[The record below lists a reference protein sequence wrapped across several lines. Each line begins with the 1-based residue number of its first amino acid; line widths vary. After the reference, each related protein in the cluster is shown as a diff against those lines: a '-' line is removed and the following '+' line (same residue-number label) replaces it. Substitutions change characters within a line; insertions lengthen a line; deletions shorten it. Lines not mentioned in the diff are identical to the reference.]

1 MALTD
6 GIFSSIPGPLISQFG
21 INATYVKTSQ
31 NETYNPN
38 TGTVSGSSVEVPVKI
53 VIADLKP
60 EEMNG
65 SIFQQN
71 SPNLYQQS
79 TVKILIAASS
89 LGSYYPRVTDSI
101 KYSQDGKTR
110 TAKIVAINSYRGDS
124 PIMHSVIARL
134 S

>member
-21 INATYVKTSQ
+21 INATYVKSSQ

-38 TGTVSGSSVEVPVKI
+38 TGVVSGSSTEIAIKI
-53 VIADLKP
+53 VIAELKP

-65 SIFQQN
+65 LMYQQN

-89 LGSYYPRVTDSI
+89 LGGYYPRITDSI

-110 TAKIVAINSYRGDS
+110 TAKIVAISSYRGDS

>member
-21 INATYVKTSQ
+21 IDATYVKASQ

-38 TGTVSGSSVEVPVKI
+38 TGVVSGSTTEVLVKI
-53 VIADLKP
+53 LITELKP

-65 SIFQQN
+65 SFFQQN

-89 LGSYYPRVTDSI
+89 LGGYYPRITDSI
-101 KYSQDGKTR
+101 KYSQDGIVR
-110 TAKIVAINSYRGDS
+110 TAKIVSINNYRGDS

>member
-21 INATYVKTSQ
+21 INATYVKASQ

>member
-38 TGTVSGSSVEVPVKI
+38 TGTVSGSAVEVPVKI

-79 TVKILIAASS
+79 TVRILIAASS

>member
-21 INATYVKTSQ
+21 INATYVKASQ

-38 TGTVSGSSVEVPVKI
+38 TGVVSGNAVEVSVKI
-53 VIADLKP
+53 IITELKP

-65 SIFQQN
+65 LMYQQN
-71 SPNLYQQS
+71 SPNMFQQS

-89 LGSYYPRVTDSI
+89 LGGYYPRVTDSI

-124 PIMHSVIARL
+124 PIMHSVVARL

>member
-21 INATYVKTSQ
+21 INATYVKASQ
-31 NETYNPN
+31 NEAYNPN

>member
-21 INATYVKTSQ
+21 INATYVKASQ

-79 TVKILIAASS
+79 TVKIMIAASS

>member
-38 TGTVSGSSVEVPVKI
+38 TGTVSGSAVEVPVKI

-79 TVKILIAASS
+79 TVRILIAASS

-110 TAKIVAINSYRGDS
+110 TAKIVAINSYRGNS

>member
-38 TGTVSGSSVEVPVKI
+38 TGTVSGSAVEVPVKI

>member
-6 GIFSSIPGPLISQFG
+6 SIFSSIPGPLISQFG
-21 INATYVKTSQ
+21 IDAVYVKASQ

-38 TGTVSGSSVEVPVKI
+38 TGVVSGVAVEIPVKI
-53 VIADLKP
+53 VIADIKP
-60 EEMNG
+60 EEMSG
-65 SIFQQN
+65 LVFQQN

-89 LGSYYPRVTDSI
+89 LGSYYPRITDSV
-101 KYSQDGKTR
+101 KYAQDGVTR
-110 TAKIVAINSYRGDS
+110 VAKIVAISSYRGDS
-124 PIMHSVIARL
+124 PIMHSVVARL

>member
-1 MALTD
+1 M
-6 GIFSSIPGPLISQFG
+6 
-21 INATYVKTSQ
+21 
-31 NETYNPN
+31 
-38 TGTVSGSSVEVPVKI
+38 VSGNAVEVSVKI
-53 VIADLKP
+53 IITELKP

-65 SIFQQN
+65 LMYQQN
-71 SPNLYQQS
+71 SPNMFQQS

>member
-21 INATYVKTSQ
+21 INATYVKASQ

-38 TGTVSGSSVEVPVKI
+38 TGTVSGNAVEVSVKI
-53 VIADLKP
+53 IITELKP

-65 SIFQQN
+65 LMYQQN
-71 SPNLYQQS
+71 SPNMFQQS

>member
-21 INATYVKTSQ
+21 IDATYVKASQ

-38 TGTVSGSSVEVPVKI
+38 TGLVSGSASEIAIKI
-53 VIADLKP
+53 VITDLKP
-60 EEMNG
+60 EEITNFA
-65 SIFQQN
+65 S
-71 SPNLYQQS
+71 QQS

-89 LGSYYPRVTDSI
+89 LGSYYPKITDSI

-110 TAKIVAINSYRGDS
+110 TAEIVSISNYRGDS

>member
-21 INATYVKTSQ
+21 INATYVKASQ

-38 TGTVSGSSVEVPVKI
+38 TGMVSGNAVEVSVKI
-53 VIADLKP
+53 IITELKP

-65 SIFQQN
+65 LMYQQN
-71 SPNLYQQS
+71 SPNMFQQS